1 MRKITKFLLNV
12 TSVGSIVSIATLNLS
27 QFAVMGEVIPDLPSR
42 KKPPTVSAG
51 PRFIQPKEDRDI
63 TDSPPTL
70 LPPVPRKPPVPE
82 LPPSN
87 EQPPVPGEPRFV
99 PGKCENFPEASFTAL
114 MPENKI
120 ARTVSDYPTFFF
132 YLPQPNAELA
142 EFILEDENGNLIY
155 AQALTIK
162 NLSGVIGV
170 SIPANT
176 NVPPLEVGKNYIW
189 KFSLVCD
196 PEDRAS
202 DWVETG
208 IVRRVELSAD
218 ILRQLENA
226 DPRRKTFIYAENGI
240 WQDALGNLAA
250 ARRANPNA
258 PVFQTDW
265 ESLLDSVKLREI
277 AKKPIVPIEA
287 QP

>member
-1 MRKITKFLLNV
+1 M
-12 TSVGSIVSIATLNLS
+12 SGGS
-27 QFAVMGEVIPDLPSR
+27 R
-42 KKPPTVSAG
+42 
-51 PRFIQPKEDRDI
+51 
-63 TDSPPTL
+63 
-70 LPPVPRKPPVPE
+70 
-82 LPPSN
+82 
-87 EQPPVPGEPRFV
+87 RFV

-162 NLSGVIGV
+162 NLSGIIGV

-208 IVRRVELSAD
+208 IVRRVELSAE

-226 DPRRKTFIYAENGI
+226 DPRWKTFIYAKNGI
-240 WQDALGNLAA
+240 WQDALGNLVA

-277 AKKPIVPIEA
+277 AQEPIVPIEA

>member
-1 MRKITKFLLNV
+1 MKKITKFLLNV
-12 TSVGSIVSIATLNLS
+12 TLVGSIASFATLNLY
-27 QFAVMGEVIPDLPSR
+27 QFAVTGEVIPDLPND
-42 KKPPTVSAG
+42 KKPPSVSAG

-63 TDSPPTL
+63 TDGPPTL
-70 LPPVPRKPPVPE
+70 LPPNNKPPTMSGGPR
-82 LPPSN
+82 
-87 EQPPVPGEPRFV
+87 RFV

-162 NLSGVIGV
+162 DLSGVIGV

-208 IVRRVELSAD
+208 IVRRVELSAE

-226 DPRRKTFIYAENGI
+226 DPRWKTFIYAKNGI
-240 WQDALGNLAA
+240 WQDALGNLVA

-277 AKKPIVPIEA
+277 AQEPIVPIEA

>member
-1 MRKITKFLLNV
+1 MKKITKFLLNV
-12 TSVGSIVSIATLNLS
+12 ASVGSIVLIATLNLS
-27 QFAVMGEVIPDLPSR
+27 QFAVTGEVIPELPPR
-42 KKPPTVSAG
+42 KPPTVSAG
-51 PRFIQPKEDRDI
+51 PRLIQPTEDID
-63 TDSPPTL
+63 DPPTGV
-70 LPPVPRKPPVPE
+70 PPVVR
-82 LPPSN
+82 
-87 EQPPVPGEPRFV
+87 
-99 PGKCENFPEASFTAL
+99 GKCENFPEASFTAL

-142 EFILEDENGNLIY
+142 EFILQDENGNLIY
-155 AQALTIK
+155 EQALTIK

-176 NVPPLEVGKNYIW
+176 NVPPLEVGKNYTW
-189 KFSLVCD
+189 KFSVVCD
-196 PEDRAS
+196 PEDRSS
-202 DWVETG
+202 DQLETG
-208 IVRRVELSAD
+208 IVRRVELTAD
-218 ILRQLENA
+218 ILGQLDAA
-226 DPRRKTFIYAENGI
+226 DPREKTFIYAENGI

>member
-1 MRKITKFLLNV
+1 MKKITKFLLNV
-12 TSVGSIVSIATLNLS
+12 TSVGSIVLIATLNLS
-27 QFAVMGEVIPDLPSR
+27 QFAVTGEVIPDLPNR

-70 LPPVPRKPPVPE
+70 LPPGDRPPTMPRGPLRLEKPR
-82 LPPSN
+82 
-87 EQPPVPGEPRFV
+87 VPGN
-99 PGKCENFPEASFTAL
+99 CENFPEASFTAL
-114 MPENKI
+114 VPKNKI

-162 NLSGVIGV
+162 NLSGVISV
-170 SIPANT
+170 SIPANA

-196 PEDRAS
+196 REDRLS
-202 DWVETG
+202 DKVERG
-208 IVRRVELSAD
+208 FVRRVELSAD
-218 ILRQLENA
+218 ILGELENA
-226 DPRRKTFIYAENGI
+226 DPRQKTFIYAKNGI
-240 WQDALGNLAA
+240 WQEALSNLAA
-250 ARRANPNA
+250 VRRANPNN
-258 PVFQTDW
+258 PVFKTDW
-265 ESLLDSVKLREI
+265 ESLLDSVTLGEI
-277 AKKPIVPIEA
+277 AKEPIVEIEP